1 MRVWQRFRLLI
12 IIGISTQRLLQKN
25 YPQNDKNVG
34 FVYWGHVLQLFIKLY
49 LKYDVMDCSR

>member
-1 MRVWQRFRLLI
+1 MI
-12 IIGISTQRLLQKN
+12 K
-25 YPQNDKNVG
+25 KNVG